1 MVMYFHRQI
10 IIKLILIIS
19 LTSLQAR
26 IGEERLTFEKRLN
39 ISGGYQYRSENVLSN
54 RKRGMPYNKFSDFLP
69 AQSEIR
75 IYYKTLDGRKPLAKD
90 IQPNKMLEGWDVHV
104 VFVGGKS
111 VLELYRRSSNMNEL
125 EFSAL
130 LKLQAGNSFW
140 EKKEQVNE
148 GDPPIVSAFSFD
160 YERND
165 KLTRAR
171 KVGSSQLLFF
181 SSQFDMFL
189 AESFRQSQMDALP
202 QSIKGF

>member
-1 MVMYFHRQI
+1 MVFHQQI
-10 IIKLILIIS
+10 IIHLVFIICS
-19 LTSLQAR
+19 FSLQAR
-26 IGEERLTFEKRLN
+26 IGEDRLTFEKRLN

-90 IQPNKMLEGWDVHV
+90 IQTNKMLEGWDVHV

-125 EFSAL
+125 EFTAL

-140 EKKEQVNE
+140 EKKEQVKE
-148 GDPPIVSAFSFD
+148 GDPPLVSAFSFD

-165 KLTRAR
+165 KLMRAR
-171 KVGSSQLLFF
+171 KIGSSQIIFF
-181 SSQFDMFL
+181 SSQFDVFL
-189 AESFRQSQMDALP
+189 AEGYKQSQMDALP

>member
-1 MVMYFHRQI
+1 MVFHQQI
-10 IIKLILIIS
+10 IIHLVFIICS
-19 LTSLQAR
+19 FSLQAR
-26 IGEERLTFEKRLN
+26 IGEDRLTFEKRLN

-75 IYYKTLDGRKPLAKD
+75 IYYKTLDGRKPLSND
-90 IQPNKMLEGWDVHV
+90 IQTNRMLEGWDIHV

-125 EFSAL
+125 EFTAL

-140 EKKEQVNE
+140 EKKEQVKE
-148 GDPPIVSAFSFD
+148 GDPPLVSAFSFD

-165 KLTRAR
+165 KLMRAR
-171 KVGSSQLLFF
+171 KVGSSQLIFF
-181 SSQFDMFL
+181 SSQFDVFL
-189 AESFRQSQMDALP
+189 AEGYKQSQMDALP

>member
-1 MVMYFHRQI
+1 MVFHQQI
-10 IIKLILIIS
+10 IIHLVFIICS
-19 LTSLQAR
+19 FSLQAR
-26 IGEERLTFEKRLN
+26 IGEDRLTFEKRLN

-90 IQPNKMLEGWDVHV
+90 IQTNKMLEGWDVHV

-125 EFSAL
+125 EFTAL

-140 EKKEQVNE
+140 EKKEQVKE
-148 GDPPIVSAFSFD
+148 GDPPLVSAFSFD
-160 YERND
+160 YERKD
-165 KLTRAR
+165 KLMRAR
-171 KVGSSQLLFF
+171 KIGSSQLIFF
-181 SSQFDMFL
+181 SSQFDVFL
-189 AESFRQSQMDALP
+189 AEGYKQSQMDALP

>member
-1 MVMYFHRQI
+1 MVFHQQI
-10 IIKLILIIS
+10 IIHLVFIICS
-19 LTSLQAR
+19 FSLQAR
-26 IGEERLTFEKRLN
+26 IGEDRLTFEKRLN
-39 ISGGYQYRSENVLSN
+39 FSGGYQYRSENVLSN

-90 IQPNKMLEGWDVHV
+90 IQTNKMLEGWDVHV

-125 EFSAL
+125 EFTAL

-140 EKKEQVNE
+140 EKKEQVKE
-148 GDPPIVSAFSFD
+148 GDPPLVSAFSFD

-165 KLTRAR
+165 KLMRAR
-171 KVGSSQLLFF
+171 KIGSSQLIFF
-181 SSQFDMFL
+181 SSQFDVFL
-189 AESFRQSQMDALP
+189 AEGYKQSQMDALP

>member
-1 MVMYFHRQI
+1 MVFHQQI
-10 IIKLILIIS
+10 IIHLVFIICS
-19 LTSLQAR
+19 FSLQAR
-26 IGEERLTFEKRLN
+26 IGEDRLTFEKRLN

-90 IQPNKMLEGWDVHV
+90 IQTNKMLEGWDVHV

-125 EFSAL
+125 EFTAL

-140 EKKEQVNE
+140 EKKRTSKRR
-148 GDPPIVSAFSFD
+148 GPS
-160 YERND
+160 
-165 KLTRAR
+165 T
-171 KVGSSQLLFF
+171 
-181 SSQFDMFL
+181 
-189 AESFRQSQMDALP
+189 SFRIQFRL
-202 QSIKGF
+202 

>member
-1 MVMYFHRQI
+1 MVFHQQI
-10 IIKLILIIS
+10 IIHLVFIICS
-19 LTSLQAR
+19 FSLQAR
-26 IGEERLTFEKRLN
+26 IGEDRLTFEKRLN

-75 IYYKTLDGRKPLAKD
+75 IYYKTLDGRKPLSND
-90 IQPNKMLEGWDVHV
+90 IQTNRMLEGWDIHV

-125 EFSAL
+125 EFTAL

-140 EKKEQVNE
+140 EKKEQVKE
-148 GDPPIVSAFSFD
+148 GDPPLVSAFSFD

-165 KLTRAR
+165 KLMRAR

-181 SSQFDMFL
+181 SSQFDVFL
-189 AESFRQSQMDALP
+189 AEGYKQSQMDALP